1 MTREVLNHLRDLDE
15 NLTDWE
21 FYLRQTGEA
30 EFLRDRKT
38 RHALLHCVLVALQ
51 AAIDIGDHWVTE
63 LTPQRPESY
72 RAIMELLEEKK
83 AVPAGLARELKGLF
97 SLRNVLIHKYQEL
110 DLKRLYAHIER
121 APKFLKAFLRL
132 AKSKVKRGPA

>member
-15 NLTDWE
+15 NLIDWE
-21 FYLRQTGEA
+21 LYLRQAGEA
-30 EFLRDRKT
+30 EFLSDRKT

-121 APKFLKAFLRL
+121 APRFLKAFLKL
-132 AKSKVKRGPA
+132 AKSKVKRG

>member
-21 FYLRQTGEA
+21 FYLRQADEA
-30 EFLRDRKT
+30 EFLGDRKT

-132 AKSKVKRGPA
+132 AKSKVKRG